1 MEGPWGKKQLSCS
14 GVARKPV
21 WLRDEQ
27 ARVDQDGFEDVADG
41 LMGLL
46 GHNKEFGH
54 YGQGSRKSFKWRR
67 DTIQAAFSQG
77 PSGYWGWEVKVGRF
91 VRGAVRSS
99 RGGTVV
105 TPDRL
110 VTVDERD

>member
-21 WLRDEQ
+21 WLRDDQ
-27 ARVDQDGFEDVADG
+27 GRVDQDGFEDAADG

-46 GHNKEFGH
+46 GHSKEFGH
-54 YGQGSRKSFKWRR
+54 CGQGSRKSFKWRR
-67 DTIQAAFSQG
+67 GMIHTASSQG

-99 RGGTVV
+99 RAGTVA
-105 TPDRL
+105 TSDRL
-110 VTVDERD
+110 VTVDERE